1 MSDKSFLT
9 VHNVRHGFA
18 TNSSSTHSI
27 VYMRGA
33 KLRDVAEQGG
43 FGWDDFTLTGKAD
56 KRRYLAAQVY
66 QSLCHTVG
74 SDVALTVAQAWTGA
88 ALTPDKHGGIEEY
101 VDHQSVI
108 SFPSNFDGKGICREY
123 VEDFAQFLDR
133 DDVAVLGGNDNSDGH
148 PDLDRGDVESAG
160 IRDGLA
166 DVSGGFVARK
176 DPSGFWTLFNRANG
190 NKLRVSFGNGGFM
203 EAPTKA
209 VAPELVDVKIT
220 NWCDSGCAYCYQNS
234 TTKGKHANKDTLST
248 LAYALKQLQVFEVA
262 LGGGET
268 TAHPDFV
275 AILDSFRWQ
284 GIVPNFTTKDLKWL
298 RDKGLAAQILERC
311 GAFAY
316 SAETALAVE
325 MFAEVWK
332 AVGWKKDTG
341 SYPPVEKATIQHVVG
356 TEDEASFKALL
367 LACHEAHLPVTLL
380 GYKTVGRGLMYQP
393 KAFDWVKVV
402 ADVVKDK
409 HLRIGIDTVLAD
421 TSYQALKDAGVP
433 EWCVTRQEG
442 KFSAYI
448 DAVEGKMG
456 PSSFC
461 KKGEYSKVD
470 LTAGYTAIA
479 DRVTKTFQT
488 Y

>member
-1 MSDKSFLT
+1 MDAKSFLT

-33 KLRDVAEQGG
+33 KLTPEAEEGG
-43 FGWDDFTLTGKAD
+43 FGWDNFVLTDKAD

-66 QSLCHTVG
+66 QSLCHSVG
-74 SDVALTVAQAWTGA
+74 SDVALTVAQAWTGT
-88 ALTPDKHGGIEEY
+88 ALTPDSYGGIEES

-108 SFPSNFDGKGICREY
+108 SFPSDFDGKGICREY
-123 VEDFAQFLDR
+123 VEDFARFLDR

-148 PDLDRGDVESAG
+148 PALDRGDVESAG

-166 DVSGGFVARK
+166 DVDGRFVARK
-176 DPSGFWTLFNRANG
+176 DPTGFWTLFNRANG
-190 NKLRVSFGNGGFM
+190 NKLRVSFGDGGFL
-203 EAPTKA
+203 EPPAKA
-209 VAPELVDVKIT
+209 AAPELVDVKIT
-220 NWCDSGCAYCYQNS
+220 NWCNSGCDYCYQNS
-234 TTKGKHANKDTLST
+234 TTKGRHANKAHLTT
-248 LAYALKQLQVFEVA
+248 LAYALSKLKVFEVA

-268 TAHPDFV
+268 TAHPDFE
-275 AILDSFRWQ
+275 AILDSFKWQ
-284 GIVPNFTTKDLKWL
+284 GVIPNFTTKDLSWL
-298 RDKGLAAQILERC
+298 RDVARANRILERC

-316 SAETALAVE
+316 SAETALDVE
-325 MFAEVWK
+325 MFADVWK
-332 AVGWKKDTG
+332 AVGWKDDKP
-341 SYPPVEKATIQHVVG
+341 SYPPVPKATIQHVVG
-356 TEDEASFKALL
+356 TTDEAGFKALL
-367 LACHEAHLPVTLL
+367 LACSTRKLPVTLL
-380 GYKTVGRGLMYQP
+380 GYKTVGRGLLYQP
-393 KAFDWVKVV
+393 KAFDWVSVV
-402 ADVVKDK
+402 RDVVKDK

-433 EWCVTRQEG
+433 EWCITRLEG

-461 KKGEYSKVD
+461 KKKEYSA
-470 LTAGYTAIA
+470 LNLSAGYPDLSDSIT
-479 DRVTKTFQT
+479 TTFQS

>member
-1 MSDKSFLT
+1 MKITSITKRPFQGT
-9 VHNVRHGFA
+9 VYNFGTPPTHTYVAQGMVVHN
-18 TNSSSTHSI
+18 
-27 VYMRGA
+27 
-33 KLRDVAEQGG
+33 
-43 FGWDDFTLTGKAD
+43 
-56 KRRYLAAQVY
+56 
-66 QSLCHTVG
+66 
-74 SDVALTVAQAWTGA
+74 
-88 ALTPDKHGGIEEY
+88 
-101 VDHQSVI
+101 
-108 SFPSNFDGKGICREY
+108 
-123 VEDFAQFLDR
+123 
-133 DDVAVLGGNDNSDGH
+133 
-148 PDLDRGDVESAG
+148 
-160 IRDGLA
+160 
-166 DVSGGFVARK
+166 
-176 DPSGFWTLFNRANG
+176 
-190 NKLRVSFGNGGFM
+190 
-203 EAPTKA
+203 
-209 VAPELVDVKIT
+209 
-220 NWCDSGCAYCYQNS
+220 CYQNS
-234 TTKGKHANKDTLST
+234 TTKGKHADKNVLAS

-298 RDKGLAAQILERC
+298 RDKDKAAQILERC

-332 AVGWKKDTG
+332 AVGWKKDTS

-402 ADVVKDK
+402 ADVVKGK

-421 TSYQALKDAGVP
+421 TSYQALMDAGVP
-433 EWCVTRQEG
+433 DWCVTRREG